1 MKVVLLADV
10 KSQGKKGELINV
22 SDGYARNYLFPRGRA
37 TEADA
42 KALNEIK
49 TKAEARRHK
58 IEEEQANA
66 RETAQK
72 LAGITVRVKADAGA
86 DGRLYGSV
94 TPKDIAE
101 ALEAQHGVVVDR
113 RKLLLDGNI
122 KAFGAY
128 SVEIR
133 LYPEISGKF
142 QLIVEQA

>member
-22 SDGYARNYLFPRGRA
+22 SDGYARNYLFPRGLA

-49 TKAEARRHK
+49 TKEEARRHK

-66 RETAQK
+66 RDTAQK
-72 LAGITVRVKADAGA
+72 LAGVTVRVKADAGA

-101 ALEAQHGVVVDR
+101 ALEAQHGIAVDR

-122 KAFGAY
+122 KAFGTY
-128 SVEIR
+128 PVEIR

>member
-22 SDGYARNYLFPRGRA
+22 SDGYARNYLFPRGLA

-49 TKAEARRHK
+49 TKEEARRHK

-66 RETAQK
+66 RDTAQK
-72 LAGITVRVKADAGA
+72 LAGVTVRVKADAGA

-101 ALEAQHGVVVDR
+101 ALEAQHGIAVDR

-122 KAFGAY
+122 KAFGT
-128 SVEIR
+128 
-133 LYPEISGKF
+133 YP
-142 QLIVEQA
+142 V

>member
-22 SDGYARNYLFPRGRA
+22 SDGYARNYLFPRGLA

-49 TKAEARRHK
+49 TKEEARRHK

-101 ALEAQHGVVVDR
+101 ALEAQHGIIVDR

>member
-22 SDGYARNYLFPRGRA
+22 SDGYARNYLFPRGLA

-49 TKAEARRHK
+49 TKEEARRHK

-66 RETAQK
+66 RDTAQK
-72 LAGITVRVKADAGA
+72 LAGVTVRVKADAGA

-101 ALEAQHGVVVDR
+101 ALEAQQGIAVDR

-122 KAFGAY
+122 KAFGTY
-128 SVEIR
+128 PVEIR

>member
-22 SDGYARNYLFPRGRA
+22 SDGYARNYLFPRGLA

-49 TKAEARRHK
+49 TKEEARRHK

-101 ALEAQHGVVVDR
+101 ALEAQHGIVVDR